1 MFTTNLAE
9 YKIKQNELISQAD
22 NYRLVKSLEKNNPM
36 VSRIANAIGRNLVYS
51 GQQLISRTQTSR

>member
-51 GQQLISRTQTSR
+51 GQQLISRTQMSH

>member
-51 GQQLISRTQTSR
+51 GQQLISRTQMSR